1 MAFCGKGGEWWK
13 RSNTEEIISTGYFA
27 HQPDIPLVAFPPA
40 SLKWNRMP
48 SFSASEMI
56 GLSSFPPISHKA
68 PPLLRLSTKCIS
80 RLFRKSIILLLV
92 FILLGGSCSIPGM
105 TCCSTVSG
113 STLGPDTPGIRIGS
127 RRIVGT
133 FLVSTAGSFSA
144 ILTCGLAATSGFALD
159 LNAGTAGTGEEVRS
173 TVSYRVSD

>member
-27 HQPDIPLVAFPPA
+27 HQPDIPLVIFPPA

-127 RRIVGT
+127 RRMVGI

-144 ILTCGLAATSGFALD
+144 ILTCGLSATSGFALD

>member
-27 HQPDIPLVAFPPA
+27 HQPDIPLVIFPPV

-48 SFSASEMI
+48 NFSASKMT

-68 PPLLRLSTKCIS
+68 PPLLRLSTKCTS

-92 FILLGGSCSIPGM
+92 FILLDGSCSIPGM

-113 STLGPDTPGIRIGS
+113 STLGPDTPGIRTGS
-127 RRIVGT
+127 HSMMGT
-133 FLVSTAGSFSA
+133 FLASTAGSFSV
-144 ILTCGLAATSGFALD
+144 ILTCDLAAVPA
-159 LNAGTAGTGEEVRS
+159 
-173 TVSYRVSD
+173 